1 MKKLEIFLRGI
12 IAFIFIQS
20 LYYKFSGHPEAVHIF
35 TTIGMEPFGRIGVGV
50 SELIVSI
57 LLFIPKTR
65 ILLLLGSV
73 GLMCGAIFF
82 HLSTELGIIVHWD
95 NQNDNG
101 ALFGMGVTAL
111 IISSYLLIG
120 LYKKNLPINSIKK
133 ITGL

>member
-1 MKKLEIFLRGI
+1 
-12 IAFIFIQS
+12 
-20 LYYKFSGHPEAVHIF
+20 
-35 TTIGMEPFGRIGVGV
+35 MEPFGRIGVGV

-65 ILLLLGSV
+65 ILSLLGSV

-101 ALFGMGVTAL
+101 ALYRFHVASNMIPNPGIYANFTANISMNPWLVTL
-111 IISSYLLIG
+111 
-120 LYKKNLPINSIKK
+120 
-133 ITGL
+133 TT